1 MSLVS
6 PLFLLSGK
14 IMSDWKH
21 ETQKRQI
28 VLGYL
33 FVLPLLLWLAGT
45 ILYPLCSTVYLSMQ
59 NIKIIGSSGK
69 FVGFDNYFR
78 ILSSAQF
85 WSASWRSLFWVLG
98 NAFLQTLLAF
108 LCALILQQHFK
119 GRKFVRLW
127 IILPWI
133 VPTVVVVVIWRWLL
147 TASGGVVNYL
157 LQTFGIIDAPIGF
170 FSTGG
175 RAFFSVIAINSWR
188 WFPFVTVILLAALLR
203 IPRELYEASGVD
215 GASRWQQFVH
225 ITLPGLQ
232 PVLFVLGLVGT
243 LLSFNVFD
251 IIWLL
256 TGGGP
261 ASGTATLP
269 VLIYETAFKKYR
281 LSQAAAMSVIV
292 GVFLLLFAA
301 LFIRYMAP
309 PLEEE
314 NM

>member
-1 MSLVS
+1 MTDSTHRPHGCGIHVFR
-6 PLFLLSGK
+6 PEWQH
-14 IMSDWKH
+14 I
-21 ETQKRQI
+21 
-28 VLGYL
+28 LGYL

-45 ILYPLCSTVYLSMQ
+45 ILYPLLSTVYLSMQ

-69 FVGFDNYFR
+69 FVGIENYLRVF
-78 ILSSAQF
+78 SSLQF
-85 WSASWRSLFWVLG
+85 WAATWRSLLWVLG
-98 NAFLQTLLAF
+98 NAVLQTLLAF
-108 LCALILQQHFK
+108 AVALILQQQFK
-119 GRKFVRLW
+119 GRQFVRLW

-147 TASGGVVNYL
+147 TASGGIVNYL
-157 LQTFGIIDAPIGF
+157 LLTIGIIDEPIGF
-170 FSTGG
+170 FSTAG
-175 RAFFSVIAINSWR
+175 RAFLSVIVINSWR

-215 GASRWQQFVH
+215 GASARQQFVH

-251 IIWLL
+251 VIWLL

-261 ASGTATLP
+261 SSGTATLP

-292 GVFLLLFAA
+292 GLFLLVFAA
-301 LFIRYMAP
+301 LFIHYMAP
-309 PLEEE
+309 SLEEE
-314 NM
+314 HR